1 MAEYEQCNIQ
11 VNPTRVLDAAFNV
24 TPDGSVTAK
33 VFQKPE
39 KFPAFW
45 NSQIL
50 KRYKK
55 NKNGDL
61 HRVFKIASDF
71 YEKVSIITKKWID
84 AGYPTGFIK

>member
-39 KFPAFW
+39 KLPAFW

-50 KRYKK
+50 KRYKM

-61 HRVFKIASDF
+61 IESLKLLLIFM
-71 YEKVSIITKKWID
+71 KK
-84 AGYPTGFIK
+84 FLS